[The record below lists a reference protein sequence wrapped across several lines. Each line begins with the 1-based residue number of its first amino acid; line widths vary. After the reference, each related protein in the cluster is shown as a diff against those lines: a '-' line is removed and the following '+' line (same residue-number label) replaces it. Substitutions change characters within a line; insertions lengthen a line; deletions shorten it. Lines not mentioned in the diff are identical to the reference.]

1 VLVADG
7 ADGAYERQELH
18 VVDEVVGI
26 GADPVGI
33 SSFVF
38 PAGDESCPGVSGD
51 AAAEVALGF

>member
-1 VLVADG
+1 MVGDG
-7 ADGAYERQELH
+7 AGGAYKRQELH

-26 GADPVGI
+26 GADPFEI

-51 AAAEVALGF
+51 AEAEVALGF